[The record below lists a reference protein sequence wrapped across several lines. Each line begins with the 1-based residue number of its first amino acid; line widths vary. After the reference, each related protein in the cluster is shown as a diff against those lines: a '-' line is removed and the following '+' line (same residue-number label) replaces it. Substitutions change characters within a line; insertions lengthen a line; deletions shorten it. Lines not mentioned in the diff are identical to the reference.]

1 MRADGIVLAL
11 TLAIGAASVP
21 VAAVAGPPDP
31 EGVPSAVAADEA
43 GSAAQSA
50 AWMAYLQTVLD
61 AMRASTDVH
70 EQALALAAA
79 EPLYVARRHAG
90 ADLANPGPA
99 ATAEI
104 AALADTHPDDPLLQR
119 VAARYAPD
127 AARTVAIDRL
137 QRLEPANA
145 AAWALSLPDRPDPA
159 ADLEPTLAHMAT
171 SREYDDG
178 MAAVLAIWRR
188 AFARMPPP
196 ADLVALIEEDRAHA
210 NFATM
215 TDAAAVTMSIGIDGG
230 WSALFSGCR
239 TALQAGGQRADS
251 CLAIAHV
258 LLHEGRTLIA
268 AGMGA
273 GLLRTS
279 DLLVGEDAERDR
291 QLAWWKQTVAPG
303 VERDPGAFV
312 DDWIAT
318 GSEVEALRLAAI
330 RAGKESPPKDWQP
343 PSRG

>member
-43 GSAAQSA
+43 RSAAQSA

-119 VAARYAPD
+119 VAAR
-127 AARTVAIDRL
+127 RCHLGGRHAIL
-137 QRLEPANA
+137 
-145 AAWALSLPDRPDPA
+145 
-159 ADLEPTLAHMAT
+159 
-171 SREYDDG
+171 
-178 MAAVLAIWRR
+178 
-188 AFARMPPP
+188 
-196 ADLVALIEEDRAHA
+196 
-210 NFATM
+210 
-215 TDAAAVTMSIGIDGG
+215 
-230 WSALFSGCR
+230 
-239 TALQAGGQRADS
+239 
-251 CLAIAHV
+251 
-258 LLHEGRTLIA
+258 
-268 AGMGA
+268 
-273 GLLRTS
+273 
-279 DLLVGEDAERDR
+279 
-291 QLAWWKQTVAPG
+291 
-303 VERDPGAFV
+303 
-312 DDWIAT
+312 
-318 GSEVEALRLAAI
+318 
-330 RAGKESPPKDWQP
+330 
-343 PSRG
+343 